1 MLDLILT
8 TFYFMNKLIQF
19 LLIFG
24 SITNSSAQYAT
35 VPNTAGT
42 NAIKKDSSII
52 EAWATGI
59 EIQRGYLDINNKN
72 TMLSGSNRVNY
83 GEPTA
88 GLYAAEGNS
97 SDIVSLGDS
106 GIAIVNFASTIYNGV
121 GPDFAIFENGFANDY
136 IELAFVEV
144 SSDGIH
150 YVRFPASSL
159 YQTTTQVGNYDFAS
173 CESVNNLAGKYRQG
187 YGTPFD
193 LDELKDSANL
203 DVNAISHI
211 KLIDVIGSITNI
223 GSLDTA
229 GNRINDCYPT
239 PYASGGFDLD
249 AVATMHMNPLT
260 IKENQMS
267 QISIFPNPT
276 KGKLTI
282 KPLKKGM
289 IILSDITGKEI
300 LNEEISNQIQL
311 DLSTYSNSFLLGKFD
326 DGVNV
331 SHFKIVV
338 E

>member
-1 MLDLILT
+1 
-8 TFYFMNKLIQF
+8 MNKL
-19 LLIFG
+19 LLFVLVLG
-24 SITNSSAQYAT
+24 SIKSLSAQYAT

-42 NAIKKDSSII
+42 TAIKKDSSII

-59 EIQRGYLDINNKN
+59 EIQRGYLDINDKSV
-72 TMLSGSNRVNY
+72 MLSGSNKVNF
-83 GEPTA
+83 GDPSE

-97 SDIVSLGDS
+97 SNIVSLGDS

-121 GPDFAIFENGFANDY
+121 GPDFAVYENGFANDY

-193 LDELKDSANL
+193 LEELKDSANL

-211 KLIDVIGSITNI
+211 KLVDVIGSITNI

-239 PYASGGFDLD
+239 PFSSGGFDLD
-249 AVATMHMNPLT
+249 AVATMHMNPLSLY
-260 IKENQMS
+260 ENQLNS
-267 QISIFPNPT
+267 VLVYPNPT
-276 KGKLTI
+276 KGIVTI
-282 KPLKKGM
+282 STKDEGITKIFDISGNL
-289 IILSDITGKEI
+289 LS
-300 LNEEISNQIQL
+300 EEKFEMNQQL
-311 DLSTYSNSFLLGKFD
+311 DLSKFSQSVLFISIYQINSI
-326 DGVNV
+326 N
-331 SHFKIVV
+331 HFKIII

>member
-1 MLDLILT
+1 
-8 TFYFMNKLIQF
+8 MNKL
-19 LLIFG
+19 LLFVLVLG
-24 SITNSSAQYAT
+24 SIKSLSAQYAT

-42 NAIKKDSSII
+42 TAIKKDSSII

-59 EIQRGYLDINNKN
+59 EIQRGYLDINDKSV
-72 TMLSGSNRVNY
+72 MLSGSNKVNF
-83 GEPTA
+83 GDPSE

-97 SDIVSLGDS
+97 SNIVSLGDS

-121 GPDFAIFENGFANDY
+121 GPDFAVYENGFANDY

-193 LDELKDSANL
+193 LEELKDSANL

-211 KLIDVIGSITNI
+211 KLVDVIGSITNI
-223 GSLDTA
+223 GSIDTA

-239 PYASGGFDLD
+239 PFASGGFDLD
-249 AVATMHMNPLT
+249 AVATMHMNPLR
-260 IKENQMS
+260 IDENQLNS
-267 QISIFPNPT
+267 VSVYPNPT
-276 KGKLTI
+276 KGNITI
-282 KPLKKGM
+282 HSFNNGEIK
-289 IILSDITGKEI
+289 LSDLSGTIVFQQ
-300 LNEEISNQIQL
+300 EISNHFQI
-311 DLSTYSNSFLLGKFD
+311 DLSSFSNSILVGTFN
-326 DGVNV
+326 DGLNV
-331 SHFKIVV
+331 SHFKIVI
-338 E
+338 EQ